1 VPEGNEG
8 DLYTVFLVFPVE
20 RNFTVQHAHP
30 VPVFKGGFM
39 GEEECEVHMNLLA
52 VLLLR
57 ALLPQYKI

>member
-1 VPEGNEG
+1 MPTRFQSLREV
-8 DLYTVFLVFPVE
+8 LW
-20 RNFTVQHAHP
+20 
-30 VPVFKGGFM
+30 